1 MYLSYKLA
9 AFLTR
14 CMVRNGSI
22 EDNQYDA
29 YLYCLDYLLELVVY
43 FVTTFLFGLL
53 LGYPLFGILYTLILF
68 SLKSCCGGIHAP
80 SRLLCTL
87 FSYLCFFAA
96 FGLFSLRHQI
106 PDTAWFFITLACCL
120 VIFFIKDSVSVTREF
135 TKEQKKH
142 QAWHRRL
149 ASCIC
154 LAIFALSRWFG
165 LDTIYPAVAVC
176 VFIAVFSWLMGLF
189 TTKRDTHDNIQSRN
203 L

>member
-96 FGLFSLRHQI
+96 FGHSMVFHYTGLLPGDLLYKRQRQCHKRIYKRAEKTPGMAPPPGILYLSGRLCPF
-106 PDTAWFFITLACCL
+106 L
-120 VIFFIKDSVSVTREF
+120 VVRT
-135 TKEQKKH
+135 
-142 QAWHRRL
+142 
-149 ASCIC
+149 
-154 LAIFALSRWFG
+154 
-165 LDTIYPAVAVC
+165 
-176 VFIAVFSWLMGLF
+176 
-189 TTKRDTHDNIQSRN
+189 
-203 L
+203 

>member
-106 PDTAWFFITLACCL
+106 PDTAWFFITLAWLPGDLLYKRQRQCHKRIYKRSEKTPGMAPPPGILYLSGNLCPFL
-120 VIFFIKDSVSVTREF
+120 VVRT
-135 TKEQKKH
+135 
-142 QAWHRRL
+142 
-149 ASCIC
+149 
-154 LAIFALSRWFG
+154 
-165 LDTIYPAVAVC
+165 
-176 VFIAVFSWLMGLF
+176 
-189 TTKRDTHDNIQSRN
+189 
-203 L
+203 

>member
-53 LGYPLFGILYTLILF
+53 LGYPLFGILYTLVLF

-106 PDTAWFFITLACCL
+106 PDTAWFFITLA
-120 VIFFIKDSVSVTREF
+120 
-135 TKEQKKH
+135 
-142 QAWHRRL
+142 W
-149 ASCIC
+149 
-154 LAIFALSRWFG
+154 
-165 LDTIYPAVAVC
+165 
-176 VFIAVFSWLMGLF
+176 
-189 TTKRDTHDNIQSRN
+189 
-203 L
+203 

>member
-87 FSYLCFFAA
+87 FSYLCFLPHSACLVCVIRFPTQH
-96 FGLFSLRHQI
+96 GFSLHW
-106 PDTAWFFITLACCL
+106 PAAW
-120 VIFFIKDSVSVTREF
+120 
-135 TKEQKKH
+135 
-142 QAWHRRL
+142 
-149 ASCIC
+149 
-154 LAIFALSRWFG
+154 
-165 LDTIYPAVAVC
+165 
-176 VFIAVFSWLMGLF
+176 
-189 TTKRDTHDNIQSRN
+189 
-203 L
+203 

>member
-120 VIFFIKDSVSVTREF
+120 VIFFIKTASVSQENLQKIRKNTRHG
-135 TKEQKKH
+135 TA
-142 QAWHRRL
+142 AWHLVSVWQSLPFPGGSDLIPSTRL
-149 ASCIC
+149 
-154 LAIFALSRWFG
+154 
-165 LDTIYPAVAVC
+165 
-176 VFIAVFSWLMGLF
+176 
-189 TTKRDTHDNIQSRN
+189 
-203 L
+203 

>member
-1 MYLSYKLA
+1 
-9 AFLTR
+9 
-14 CMVRNGSI
+14 MVRNGSI

-53 LGYPLFGILYTLILF
+53 LGYPLFGILYTLVLF

-154 LAIFALSRWFG
+154 LAIFALSWWFG

-189 TTKRDTHDNIQSRN
+189 TTKGDTHDNIQSRD

>member
-120 VIFFIKDSVSVTREF
+120 VIFFIKDSVSVTRKF
-135 TKEQKKH
+135 TKEQKTPGM
-142 QAWHRRL
+142 APPPGIL
-149 ASCIC
+149 Y
-154 LAIFALSRWFG
+154 LSG
-165 LDTIYPAVAVC
+165 
-176 VFIAVFSWLMGLF
+176 
-189 TTKRDTHDNIQSRN
+189 N
-203 L
+203 LCPFLVVRT